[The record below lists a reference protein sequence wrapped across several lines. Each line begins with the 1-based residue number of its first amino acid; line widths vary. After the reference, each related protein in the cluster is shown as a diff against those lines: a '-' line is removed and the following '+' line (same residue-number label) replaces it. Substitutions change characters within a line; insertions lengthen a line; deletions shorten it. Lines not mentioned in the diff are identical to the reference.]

1 MVTINMRKY
10 LSIIFVSVLC
20 ILLTG
25 CGISKSE
32 LNKNKEQFKESINK
46 LCEEYDLTDCKIE
59 ISDFSKID
67 NIYVANVELYSD
79 NYSKSKSDRAYL
91 FAKELFELNEKIE
104 NDSITYSSRIIS
116 KDSKYY
122 YDTEKDI
129 HYLMK
134 DTESVY
140 TIRNG
145 QVMYDIFEKGY

>member
-1 MVTINMRKY
+1 MRN
-10 LSIIFVSVLC
+10 IIKTMCVLLIC
-20 ILLTG
+20 LVLVG
-25 CGISKSE
+25 CGISKKD
-32 LNKNKEQFKESINK
+32 LANNKEQYKNSIKE
-46 LCEEYDLTDCKIE
+46 LCDEYNLSDCKIE

-67 NIYVANVELYSD
+67 NIYVASAYLYSD
-79 NYSKSKSDRAYL
+79 SFSKLKSDKAYF
-91 FAKELFELNEKIE
+91 FAKDLSQLSDESID
-104 NDSITYSSRIIS
+104 DSITYSSRIIS

-140 TIRNG
+140 TIKNG